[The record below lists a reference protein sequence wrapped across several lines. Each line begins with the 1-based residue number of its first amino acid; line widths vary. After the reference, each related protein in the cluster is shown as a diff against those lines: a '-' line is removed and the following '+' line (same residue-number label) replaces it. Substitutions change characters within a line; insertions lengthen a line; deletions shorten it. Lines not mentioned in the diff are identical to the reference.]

1 MFGIESRTSNYPR
14 KLHRLCIHMRKY
26 LAGHRKNKW
35 RKYRKKTRNI
45 TRVHLLINISH
56 SNSSIDNFKY
66 SRSINTCL
74 KLISWNILFNQEN
87 SLFTVTNY
95 LTKLR
100 WFCIRTRVNS
110 WPRRRRGLEG
120 VTETLGKEGN
130 EDSCKKGERKKG
142 NCGKG
147 CTLQRQRSISGF
159 HFVLGVLRRL
169 RVTRLTHLRPHTVH
183 TFIRNGHACTVP
195 WLAHHSTL
203 LYLPFPSSSLFP
215 PISILVPRPR
225 QPCTTFSLYPA
236 VSTCGPLE
244 GSSEGMLD
252 GAQAQLA
259 RYW

>member
-35 RKYRKKTRNI
+35 RKYRKKTRSI

-74 KLISWNILFNQEN
+74 KLISRNILFNQEN
-87 SLFTVTNY
+87 SL
-95 LTKLR
+95 LSHEAPL
-100 WFCIRTRVNS
+100 ILHPHEGINS

-169 RVTRLTHLRPHTVH
+169 RVTRLTHLRPH
-183 TFIRNGHACTVP
+183 G
-195 WLAHHSTL
+195 AHIH
-203 LYLPFPSSSLFP
+203 
-215 PISILVPRPR
+215 
-225 QPCTTFSLYPA
+225 
-236 VSTCGPLE
+236 
-244 GSSEGMLD
+244 
-252 GAQAQLA
+252 
-259 RYW
+259 